1 MTKLPF
7 AVRSEMSRRS
17 VLKALG
23 AGIVVLATGP
33 VACARQG
40 GRGGGAQ
47 TPQSIDAWLHIGGDG
62 QITVLTGK
70 VEVGQNVRTSL
81 AQAVAEE
88 LRVPIDS
95 IRMVMGDTDLVP
107 YDMGTFGSRTTP
119 TMAPQLRRAGAA
131 AREALLDLA
140 AEKWGVDRSRLRA
153 EGGRVTG
160 GTAARTATYG
170 ELVAG
175 KPLDGPIRSDIALTA
190 PAEQKVLGR
199 SVPKIDGRAIVTGSH
214 RYSADLV
221 RPGLLHAVVLRA
233 PSLGATVA
241 TIDEAAA
248 KALPGVH
255 VVRDGDFVAVAAPT
269 RRQAAGGL
277 AALKAQWNEV
287 PGPSAATLFDDF
299 RKALGD
305 PGPIAGTH
313 VLRATYT
320 APYIAHVPLEPRAAL
335 AEWADGKMTVHTG
348 TQRPFGVRT
357 EVAQALGIDE
367 DHVRVLV
374 PDTGSGYGGKHTG
387 DAAVEAARI
396 ARALGAPVKVAWT
409 RAEEFRFA
417 YLRPAALIEIAAGVD
432 ADGKLTGWSFETVNP
447 GSAGLRTPYRVANPR
462 ERSTNGPSPLR
473 QGSYRALAATVNHF
487 ARESHMDDLARLAG
501 LDPLAFRMKNLT
513 EDTIP
518 TSPTPTTRLV
528 GVLELCAS
536 KFGWGAAAPEGHGF
550 GIACGAEKG
559 GFIATAVE
567 VAVEGKEFRVV
578 RATSVFDCGAVV
590 NPKHLES
597 QVLGCLVQGLGGA
610 LFERID
616 YRNGKLL
623 TDRLSRYRLPR
634 FGDVPLIEVWLI
646 NHSSLPSAGAGECP
660 IVAIAPAIRNALLAA
675 TGQGLRDLPLR
686 LA

>member
-1 MTKLPF
+1 MTFESRMEL
-7 AVRSEMSRRS
+7 SRRS

-23 AGIVVLATGP
+23 AGMVVLAVGP
-33 VACARQG
+33 VASAQR
-40 GRGGGAQ
+40 RGAEAPQ
-47 TPQSIDAWLHIGGDG
+47 TIDAWLHIGEDG

-95 IRMVMGDTDLVP
+95 IRMVMGDTALVP
-107 YDMGTFGSRTTP
+107 YDMGTFGSLTTP

-131 AREALLDLA
+131 AREALLDRA
-140 AEKWGVDRSRLRA
+140 AEKWGVDRARLRT
-153 EGGRVTG
+153 EDGRITD
-160 GTAARTATYG
+160 RPEHSATYG

-175 KPLDGPIRSDIALTA
+175 KPLDGAIRSDIALTA
-190 PAEQKVLGR
+190 PQEHKVLGR
-199 SVPKIDGRAIVTGSH
+199 SVPKVDGRAIVTGSH

-221 RPGLLHAVVLRA
+221 RPGMLHAVVLRA
-233 PSLGATVA
+233 PSLGAMA
-241 TIDEAAA
+241 ASIDEAAA
-248 KALPGVH
+248 QALPGTH
-255 VVRDGDFVAVAAPT
+255 VVRDGEFVAVAAPT
-269 RRQAAGGL
+269 RRQAEAGL
-277 AALKAQWNEV
+277 AALKAKWNEV
-287 PGPSAATLFDDF
+287 PGPSASTLFEDF

-305 PGPIAGTH
+305 PGSIAGAH

-335 AEWADGKMTVHTG
+335 AEWVDGKMTVHTG

-357 EVAQALGIDE
+357 EVAQALGINE
-367 DHVRVLV
+367 DLVRVLV

-396 ARALGAPVKVAWT
+396 ANALGEPVKVAWT
-409 RAEEFRFA
+409 RPEEFRFA

-432 ADGKLTGWSFETVNP
+432 AHGMLTGWSFETVNP
-447 GSAGLRTPYRVANPR
+447 GGAGLRTPYRVSNPR

-473 QGSYRALAATVNHF
+473 QGSYRALGATVNHF

-501 LDPLAFRMKNLT
+501 LDPVAFRLKNLT
-513 EDTIP
+513 EDSIP
-518 TSPTPTTRLV
+518 TGPTPTTRLRA
-528 GVLELCAS
+528 VLELCAS
-536 KFGWGAAAPEGHGF
+536 EFGWSTPAPDGHGF

-567 VAVEGKEFRVV
+567 VAVDGKEFRVV

-597 QVLGCLVQGLGGA
+597 QILGALVQGLGGA

-623 TDRLSRYRLPR
+623 TDRLSRYRVPR
-634 FGDVPLIEVWLI
+634 FGDVPKIEVVLLDRKD
-646 NHSSLPSAGAGECP
+646 LPSSGAGECP

-686 LA
+686 LV